1 MSHYSLRRH
10 VSDQICPSS
19 GLKMSLKRFT
29 ALRQSLKSLLV
40 KKQCLNILVL
50 CNNIPVKSFNDILRP
65 DDGQIWSETC
75 RLSE

>member
-1 MSHYSLRRH
+1 MTYLFYFNLSFYQLR
-10 VSDQICPSS
+10 DQV
-19 GLKMSLKRFT
+19 KKFT
-29 ALRQSLKSLLV
+29 TEKTV

-50 CNNIPVKSFNDILRP
+50 CNNILVKRFNDILRP